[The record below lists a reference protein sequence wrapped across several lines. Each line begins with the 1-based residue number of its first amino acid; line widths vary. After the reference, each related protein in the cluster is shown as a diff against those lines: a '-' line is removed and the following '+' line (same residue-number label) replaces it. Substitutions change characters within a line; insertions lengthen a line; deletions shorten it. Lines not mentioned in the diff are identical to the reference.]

1 MANDPEAVQLLE
13 HFYHCP
19 LGRPLTE
26 LLVEFGT
33 GGGNGR
39 FPPRSLSSVSGG
51 IKQGA
56 SQAIAGIK
64 VTQSLDRRWYSR
76 GEREARPKRGSGRN
90 HWGHP
95 FS

>member
-1 MANDPEAVQLLE
+1 MADDPEAVQLLE
-13 HFYHCP
+13 HFNHCP
-19 LGRPLTE
+19 LGRTLTE

-33 GGGNGR
+33 GGGKGC
-39 FPPRSLSSVSGG
+39 FSPRSLRSVSGG

-64 VTQSLDRRWYSR
+64 VTQSLDRRWHGGS
-76 GEREARPKRGSGRN
+76 EREARPKRGSGGN
-90 HWGHP
+90 HERYP